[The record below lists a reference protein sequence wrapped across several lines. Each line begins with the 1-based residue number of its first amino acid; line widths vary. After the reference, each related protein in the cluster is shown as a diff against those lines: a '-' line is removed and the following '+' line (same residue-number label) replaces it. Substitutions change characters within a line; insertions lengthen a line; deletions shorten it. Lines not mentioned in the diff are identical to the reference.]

1 MAGEKLLSSTGGPV
15 WCSVMTQ
22 RGGMGEET
30 EDQEGGDICVIMADL
45 YCLWQKPTQHC
56 KAIFLYLKINK
67 IKY

>member
-1 MAGEKLLSSTGGPV
+1 MAGEKLLSNTGGPV

-22 RGGMGEET
+22 RGGMGEETEDQEGGEET

-56 KAIFLYLKINK
+56 KAIFL
-67 IKY
+67 